1 MRRFLLAALLLP
13 VAVAGS
19 TGTGFQPG
27 ASAAVAAARTE
38 WASAEAET
46 RRLETAAAKA
56 DNEAKRLALERQ
68 AAAAAI
74 AAAEAR
80 ISAASAQLAV
90 RQAAVAAARNR
101 LAERQQ
107 PVAALVA
114 GLVNLERRPPLLTL
128 ADGGSIDEL
137 VRARA
142 VLGTLIP
149 HVRAKSSALAAE
161 LARARQLEA
170 MAGDGRRAVL
180 AARAELDRRQQK
192 FATLERAAV
201 ARSQRFGQAALESGD
216 SSIVA
221 GVGLE
226 ELESAGA
233 RAASARQV
241 ASRLAASP
249 PAPPRPFGGANTAPS
264 APLPYALP
272 ADAPVI
278 EGQGA
283 IGDTGI
289 RARGLRLGVR
299 RGTARA
305 MPADGTIV
313 FSGPYRR
320 HDGVVILDHGG
331 GWMTML
337 LEARAEL
344 PRGTRLRR
352 GEPLGV
358 ALGEVTVELS
368 SGGRHVSPAIA
379 AARSRSLSIQA
390 KRR

>member
-1 MRRFLLAALLLP
+1 MRRPLLAALLLP

-19 TGTGFQPG
+19 TGTGPQPG

-56 DNEAKRLALERQ
+56 DNEAKRLTLERQ

-74 AAAEAR
+74 AAAEAQ
-80 ISAASAQLAV
+80 ISAASAELAM
-90 RQAAVAAARNR
+90 RQAAVAAARRR
-101 LAERQQ
+101 LGERQQ
-107 PVAALVA
+107 PVAALIA

-149 HVRAKSSALAAE
+149 HVRAKSSALANE
-161 LARARQLEA
+161 LARARALEA
-170 MAGDGRRAVL
+170 AAGDGRRAVL
-180 AARAELDRRQQK
+180 AARSELDQRQLR
-192 FATLERAAV
+192 FAALERAAL
-201 ARSQRFGQAALESGD
+201 ARSRRFGQAALESGD
-216 SSIVA
+216 TSIVA

-233 RAASARQV
+233 RAASARLV
-241 ASRLAASP
+241 ASRLAALP
-249 PAPPRPFGGANTAPS
+249 PAPPRPFAAAPTGAAALS
-264 APLPYALP
+264 YALP
-272 ADAPVI
+272 SDAPVI

-283 IGDTGI
+283 VGDTGI
-289 RARGLRLGVR
+289 RARGIRLDSR
-299 RGTARA
+299 RGTRLT

-313 FSGPYRR
+313 FSGPYRS

-337 LEARAEL
+337 LEARADQ
-344 PRGTRLRR
+344 PRGSRLRR

-358 ALGEVTVELS
+358 ALGDVTVELS
-368 SGGRHVSPAIA
+368 SRGRHVSPAIA